1 MVTINKHLQKYPLV
15 TGVMKQVTVI
25 FRNQFLLHHVPTFV
39 SQSNPSMTS
48 IQIQEHKPKPPDQ
61 LRSEQRGGIYLFLIF
76 LFLIRL
82 WGG

>member
-1 MVTINKHLQKYPLV
+1 MMVTINKHLQKYPLV

-48 IQIQEHKPKPPDQ
+48 IQIQEHKPNPPDQ
-61 LRSEQRGGIYLFLIF
+61 LRSEQRGEFIYSLFSYF
-76 LFLIRL
+76 
-82 WGG
+82 